1 MEEKKKDKR
10 KKVKKRRSGWW
21 KAAKERIVKFF
32 VANLQESEKERK
44 GGKGEKRPKTRQN
57 LGQVWKIVISP

>member
-32 VANLQESEKERK
+32 AANLKENVKEKK
-44 GGKGEKRPKTRQN
+44 GGKGEKRPKTRQV
-57 LGQVWKIVISP
+57 LGKSGRL